1 MESFCL
7 LSPSQTQVLNT
18 LMLLGSWV
26 CVRVAMCQTFHN
38 ADTWWELKTGSF
50 TIAGLKHTTAVRAGF
65 THFALLFLHAASC
78 PWETST
84 EEAQASPSM
93 AETVNSHLKNNFE
106 RQSCPTAPTGV
117 NTSSPQAPPDQRWQR
132 LPWWQTSPQHCS
144 LGQKLMSVSDRMCHL
159 RVTKLVAKR
168 TLTYKAATT
177 LSPSVH
183 THSLWTFQS
192 CNIILV
198 LSLHNANDNYTLV

>member
-26 CVRVAMCQTFHN
+26 CVRVATCQTFHN

-93 AETVNSHLKNNFE
+93 AETVNSHWRIIL
-106 RQSCPTAPTGV
+106 RGRAV
-117 NTSSPQAPPDQRWQR
+117 
-132 LPWWQTSPQHCS
+132 PQH
-144 LGQKLMSVSDRMCHL
+144 LQVWTHHPHKPPQIRGDRGSHDGRHL
-159 RVTKLVAKR
+159 
-168 TLTYKAATT
+168 
-177 LSPSVH
+177 
-183 THSLWTFQS
+183 HSIAPWVRS
-192 CNIILV
+192 
-198 LSLHNANDNYTLV
+198 